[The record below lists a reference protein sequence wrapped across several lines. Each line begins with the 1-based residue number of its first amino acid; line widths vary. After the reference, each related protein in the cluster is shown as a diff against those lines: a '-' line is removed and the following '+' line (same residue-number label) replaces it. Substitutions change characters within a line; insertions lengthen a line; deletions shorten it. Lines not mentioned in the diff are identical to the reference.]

1 MTKPHATP
9 DPDPPAIE
17 GLDVKVVFI
26 YYFAWAT
33 AITAFTTSQV
43 FHWSL
48 LSPFPYRWGLAVG
61 VVVGVIAAYWNHTTM
76 LALPL
81 ANPQQVPPQ
90 LQAWLTAHG
99 YALAER
105 HGQVQIYRPAFWQTW
120 FYGTIVLEPLSD
132 RLRLY
137 SRSRTIKQLRQA
149 LAQELFQG
157 AKEERQ

>member
-1 MTKPHATP
+1 MTNPHASP
-9 DPDPPAIE
+9 DADPPPIE

-26 YYFAWAT
+26 YYFAWVT

-61 VVVGVIAAYWNHTTM
+61 SIAGVVAAYWNHTTM

-81 ANPQQVPPQ
+81 ANPRQLPRQ
-90 LQAWLTAHG
+90 LQVWLTEHG
-99 YALAER
+99 YTLADANENM
-105 HGQVQIYRPAFWQTW
+105 QIYRPRFWHTW
-120 FYGTIVLEPLSD
+120 LHGTIVVESLSN

-137 SRSRTIKQLRQA
+137 SRSGTIKQLRQD
-149 LAQELFQG
+149 LAKVL
-157 AKEERQ
+157 EEDQQ